1 MAPIAVAAMTAN
13 GIIFN
18 ILILFVLIIFYK
30 NYSLVSFN
38 FFFRFSLTNSW
49 AKFLSFP
56 SCFCSGKKYPDLG
69 FSENSSTVTI
79 VAGVAPVKMCVKLLQ
94 YINDS

>member
-1 MAPIAVAAMTAN
+1 VAPIAVAAMTAN
-13 GIIFN
+13 GIIF
-18 ILILFVLIIFYK
+18 ILTICSKKI
-30 NYSLVSFN
+30 YSLVSFN
-38 FFFRFSLTNSW
+38 FFFRFSLSNSW

-69 FSENSSTVTI
+69 LSENSSTVTI
-79 VAGVAPVKMCVKLLQ
+79 VAGVAPVKMYVKLLE